1 MKNLKLAT
9 AGVFAFTALT
19 GLLAPATASAAV
31 VSGNAVITID
41 NSAFTASSINVGG
54 GYPNG
59 WIVNKFW
66 DASYNT
72 SGISGSAAGGLALP
86 TTGSTAMNFA
96 VNTNSTTISYPAAGT
111 YGRTVQATTM
121 ELSDGIQSSEQIGLS
136 GGWLL
141 TSPGGSGVLAP
152 YDFNL
157 KKNSSGV
164 WNIQTYDNAFSFQ
177 NFLKLTDVTESIV
190 GGELYLSGNLKWT
203 GLWAGL
209 VGANQNTVVGTFNLA
224 PAAVPVPAAV
234 WMFGSGLLG
243 LLGVSRRK
251 AVTAA

>member
-19 GLLAPATASAAV
+19 TMLAPATANAAM

-41 NSAFTASSINVGG
+41 NSALAASSINVAG

-59 WIVNKFW
+59 WIVSKFW

-72 SGISGSAAGGLALP
+72 VGIDGVAPGGLTLP

-96 VNTNSTTISYPAAGT
+96 VNTTLSTLSYPSAGT

-121 ELSDGIQSSEQIGLS
+121 ELSDGIQASEQIGLS

-141 TSPGGSGVLAP
+141 SSAGGSGVLAP

-157 KKNSSGV
+157 KKTAGI
-164 WNIQTYDNAFSFQ
+164 WNVQTYDNGFSFQ
-177 NFLKLTDVTESIV
+177 NFLKLTDVTENIV

-203 GLWAGL
+203 GLWASL
-209 VGANQNTVVGTFNLA
+209 VGANTNTVVGTFNLA
-224 PAAVPVPAAV
+224 PSAVPVPAAV
-234 WMFGSGLLG
+234 WMFGSGLIG
-243 LLGVSRRK
+243 LIGFGRK
-251 AVTAA
+251 RANLAA

>member
-72 SGISGSAAGGLALP
+72 TGITPATTGGLTLP

-96 VNTNSTTISYPAAGT
+96 VNSNAITNSYPLSGP
-111 YGRTVQATTM
+111 YGRTEQATTM

-141 TSPGGSGVLAP
+141 TSPGGSGTLTP

-157 KKNSSGV
+157 KKTAGT

-203 GLWAGL
+203 GLWATL
-209 VGANQNTVVGTFNLA
+209 VGANTNTVVGTFNLA